1 MARGFAN
8 GPDLMKSMR
17 LTTQGQSSSAKTTG
31 KTSFRSRTTATT
43 SQKPLTS
50 MGKALVTAD
59 ASGFSRRAGL
69 PDQLVL
75 KQPCSESELRN
86 VLDAIYRQLLNRV
99 PLENERLIGS
109 ESRLRNQEIDLDGFL
124 AEVAMGDAFQNRI
137 ASMAPLRA
145 ASAAGLALIGRA
157 TTPAETSRF
166 LITRAQAGQGAAVS
180 ELLAER
186 FGDSVP
192 RINGMDSPA
201 GVSQSTIQRTAALY
215 RGNAGL
221 NPPTNDAI

>member
-1 MARGFAN
+1 MARGFAK

-17 LTTQGQSSSAKTTG
+17 LTTQGQSSSGTG
-31 KTSFRSRTTATT
+31 VSNTSFRSLSSPT
-43 SQKPLTS
+43 SNQKALS
-50 MGKALVTAD
+50 NMGKALVSVD

-75 KQPCSESELRN
+75 QRPCSESELLT
-86 VLDAIYRQLLNRV
+86 VVDATYRQLLNRI
-99 PLENERLIGS
+99 PLDSERLISS
-109 ESRLRNQEIDLDGFL
+109 ESRLRNQELDLDGFL
-124 AEVAMGDAFQNRI
+124 AEVAMSDAFQNRI

-145 ASAAGLALIGRA
+145 ASAAGIALLGRA

-192 RINGMDSPA
+192 RINGMDSPS
-201 GVSQSTIQRTAALY
+201 GVSQATIQRTAALY

-221 NPPTNDAI
+221 NPPTDAAI